1 MASFPDKEIG
11 VSLGHE
17 IKEQPSSFYLSLLH
31 SSEHAGPYQQAEINC
46 SHNYIISKKT
56 DAQTLVLLKKTT
68 TDFKIKN
75 TRDLGL
81 KPDKNQHAGNTL
93 ERKKKR
99 RRKAR
104 SSLQQRKRLHSTK
117 DSKPATNYAERLI

>member
-1 MASFPDKEIG
+1 MASFPDKEMG

-68 TDFKIKN
+68 SDSKIKN

-81 KPDKNQHAGNTL
+81 KPDKNQHAENTL
-93 ERKKKR
+93 KKKKKDEGKQDLPCNKGNVCIV
-99 RRKAR
+99 RKIQN
-104 SSLQQRKRLHSTK
+104 LPQTTQR
-117 DSKPATNYAERLI
+117 D